1 MRSTIKKIL
10 KEELLGDRYRSCD
23 HFTGPSQREFCK
35 KLETLRG
42 WLYKDLGLRDMI
54 DSKLATIINFSNV
67 NEEYQYPLEILAE
80 SGKYTEIKKIEGK
93 YIHERLKNVG
103 MVLDEKG
110 EWHHVNKLNT
120 NYSDL
125 AELLTELFIKGGV
138 LEGLNDKN
146 ELGIKNYLT
155 SIKDKLPRLLDKYFH
170 IDEYKNFIRNT
181 KYQSDQGKHAEDIVV
196 STLTKYGVDV
206 IYQGGNGD
214 FIDMLFG
221 CDLIIKAGDN
231 YYTVQ
236 VKNTES
242 GLTEAMSDNR
252 YKRIDCF
259 SAPTDYGII
268 LYLRDGK
275 SFMIGLD
282 GKVIKQ

>member
-10 KEELLGDRYRSCD
+10 KEELLSDNYRSCD
-23 HFTGPSQREFCK
+23 HFTGPEERAFCR

-42 WLYKDLGLRDMI
+42 WLYKDLGLKDVI
-54 DSKLATIINFSNV
+54 NNKLATIINFSDV

-80 SGKYTEIKKIEGK
+80 SGKYPEIKKIGDK

-103 MVLDEKG
+103 VVLDEKG
-110 EWHHVNKLNT
+110 NWHQVNKLNT

-138 LEGLNDKN
+138 IENLNNKN

-181 KYQSDQGKHAEDIVV
+181 KHHSDQGKRAEDIVV
-196 STLTKYGVDV
+196 NTLKNYGVDV
-206 IYQGGNGD
+206 IYQGGDGD

-236 VKNTES
+236 VKSSTS
-242 GLTEAMSDNR
+242 ALKEAITDKR

-259 SAPTDYGII
+259 SAPTEYGII
-268 LYLRDGK
+268 LYLSDGK
-275 SFMIGLD
+275 SFMIGRD
-282 GKVIKQ
+282 GKIIKP